1 MENKMKKTYIS
12 VLLVL
17 FVILSVITCVV
28 HADGEVLVIVN
39 NSVSQA
45 EISGKDLGNIFL
57 GKKNSWD
64 GGQKAVPV
72 TLESG
77 NSHES
82 FLKLY
87 VKKSGS
93 QFSTFW
99 KQAVFTGQGI
109 PPKSVNSEEE
119 VVKFVAEN
127 AGAVGYISASTA
139 HDGVKIIVVK

>member
-1 MENKMKKTYIS
+1 MKKTILA
-12 VLLVL
+12 VFCV
-17 FVILSVITCVV
+17 VIFIMSIFTCVA
-28 HADGEVLVIVN
+28 HADGEQVLVIVN

-45 EISGKDLGNIFL
+45 DISAKDLGSIFL

-77 NSHES
+77 AAHEA

-87 VKKSGS
+87 VKKNGS

-109 PPKSVNSEEE
+109 PPKSVSSEEE
-119 VVKFVAEN
+119 VVKFVSEN
-127 AGAVGYISASTA
+127 PGAVGYILPSTP
-139 HDGVKIIVVK
+139 HDGVKILAVK

>member
-1 MENKMKKTYIS
+1 MKKT
-12 VLLVL
+12 
-17 FVILSVITCVV
+17 ILAVFCVVVFIMSIFTCVA
-28 HADGEVLVIVN
+28 HADGEQVLVIVN

-45 EISGKDLGNIFL
+45 DISAKDLGNIFL

-77 NSHES
+77 SAHET

-87 VKKSGS
+87 VKKNGS

-109 PPKSVNSEEE
+109 PPKSVSSEEE
-119 VVKFVAEN
+119 VVKFVAAN
-127 AGAVGYISASTA
+127 PGAVGYISPATA
-139 HDGVKIIVVK
+139 HDGVKILAVK